1 MTSTGNDIIALN
13 TINKQRSNDSRF
25 YVKILSVAEQLLYQQ
40 PGLSSM
46 PFENYVWLC
55 WSVKES
61 AYKYLKRTNP
71 DLVFSPTKIIIRQ
84 IDCPADNN
92 VTEFENGEW
101 EGIACS
107 EKCYT
112 GYLVFEG
119 TSFYFRSKIYR
130 EFIATVVSEDE
141 NFAHTHWGI
150 KTISHTD
157 AVHQSGA
164 VRSFLLNRLHTILP
178 GKDLQVGKTLAGYPI
193 VLHKNEELPLTV
205 SFAHHGR
212 FVAYSFLLQ

>member
-1 MTSTGNDIIALN
+1 MPSTGNDIIALD

-25 YVKILSVAEQLLYQQ
+25 YAKILSGAEQLLYQQ
-40 PGLSSM
+40 PALSSI

-61 AYKYLKRTNP
+61 AYKYLKRTIHG
-71 DLVFSPTKIIIRQ
+71 LVFSPTKISILQ

-119 TSFYFRSKIYR
+119 TPFYFRSKIYR
-130 EFIATVVSEDE
+130 ELIATVVSEDE

-150 KTISHTD
+150 KTIFHTNT
-157 AVHQSGA
+157 VHQSGA
-164 VRSFLLNRLHTILP
+164 VRSFLLNRLHAILP
-178 GKDLQVGKTLAGYPI
+178 AKDLRIEKTLAGYPI
-193 VLHKNEELPLTV
+193 ILHKNEELPLSV